1 MSNGKCPILKSKQN
15 IPRQVID
22 LTLENIKKNKDK
34 KINLIWLEASG
45 CSGNIISLLNAE
57 DPDVIYLLREM
68 VNMTYNNSLMAEE
81 GERAFERFLET
92 LDTEFIL
99 VVEGAVS
106 TKDNGLYNVI
116 AKYNDKYITG
126 MEAVAMAG
134 KKAKYVLAVGT
145 CASYGGPTAARPNP
159 SESKSVY
166 DFLDRKVIRVP
177 GCPSHPIWAIGT
189 LAHIILYGEP
199 ELDRENRPIIF
210 YGVTIHDRC
219 ERRAYFDNEKEIT
232 ENVHYSWYKSD
243 KESITPEEAYIEG
256 DVYKKGAYSRVKAP
270 RYNGY
275 AMEVGPLARMWLS
288 GEYTRGISTMDRT
301 IARVL
306 ETKKICNIIE
316 NLLNNIKPQSANQ
329 KIYKVPNKA
338 KGIGLR
344 DTTRGALGHWINIE
358 EEKIKNYTIITPST
372 WNLSPQDSYGVKG
385 VVEEALIG
393 TYIKDVKN
401 PVEIGRI
408 VRTFDP
414 CISCATHVISDENFD
429 INIRIT

>member
-1 MSNGKCPILKSKQN
+1 MSNGKCPILKSKQS

-45 CSGNIISLLNAE
+45 CSENIISLLNAE

-219 ERRAYFDNEKEIT
+219 ERRAYFDKGIFA
-232 ENVHYSWYKSD
+232 SKLGD
-243 KESITPEEAYIEG
+243 KECMFKLGCRGPITRTTCPLRRWNDTINW
-256 DVYKKGAYSRVKAP
+256 P
-270 RYNGY
+270 
-275 AMEVGPLARMWLS
+275 VG
-288 GEYTRGISTMDRT
+288 
-301 IARVL
+301 
-306 ETKKICNIIE
+306 
-316 NLLNNIKPQSANQ
+316 NN
-329 KIYKVPNKA
+329 
-338 KGIGLR
+338 
-344 DTTRGALGHWINIE
+344 T
-358 EEKIKNYTIITPST
+358 
-372 WNLSPQDSYGVKG
+372 
-385 VVEEALIG
+385 
-393 TYIKDVKN
+393 
-401 PVEIGRI
+401 
-408 VRTFDP
+408 P
-414 CISCATHVISDENFD
+414 CIGCARNGFPDLMEPFV
-429 INIRIT
+429 RY